1 MLINYKHLKSDL
13 KQISREPIIFILYF
27 APLLLFIFVLIALY
41 YLPPF
46 IDQYFDLMDY
56 LSYILAGTLGLTSGL
71 LGIATGFMMI
81 DDKDGKI
88 YELMQVTPLG
98 RKGYLFNR
106 LLIPCMMA
114 VFYASIFIYFI
125 HPLSF
130 IQSIFLIIM
139 CFIESALF
147 AIALFHLADDQV
159 KGLTYAKGLNII
171 IIFAFTRLIKN
182 DFISL
187 LAFIIPTYWL
197 TEAIRFN
204 DLYLLTIALIIHLI
218 WLLAFFY
225 SFTHRKS

>member
-27 APLLLFIFVLIALY
+27 APLLLFIFLLIALH
-41 YLPPF
+41 YLPIF

-56 LSYILAGTLGLTSGL
+56 ISYILAGTLSLTSGL

-88 YELMQVTPLG
+88 YELMQITPLG
-98 RKGYLFNR
+98 RKGYLLNR

-171 IIFAFTRLIKN
+171 ILFAFTRLIRN

-204 DLYLLTIALIIHLI
+204 DLYILTTAVIIHLI